1 MSSLAPSIEVIG
13 DRKAVADLIKLG
25 TRGADVRPVAP
36 EVRAIYL
43 ESNRRHLDSME
54 GWPALADATVQRKT
68 REGLPDKAERATG
81 ALYKSLTSES
91 RVKGQKNRVSQTRF
105 LFGSGL
111 FYAPWQQ
118 GTKHQPKRE
127 LIDLS
132 EADRLAMAAVI
143 GRYVAHGAEGEVG
156 VVVV

>member
-1 MSSLAPSIEVIG
+1 MSSLAPQIEVIG

-43 ESNRRHLDSME
+43 ESNKRHLDAQV
-54 GWPALADATVQRKT
+54 GWPALSDATVQRKQ
-68 REGLPDKAERATG
+68 REGLPDKAEQATG
-81 ALYKSLTSES
+81 ALYKSLTSET

-105 LFGSGL
+105 LFGSSL
-111 FYAPWQQ
+111 FYAPWQE

-127 LIDLS
+127 LIDLR
-132 EADRLAMAAVI
+132 ERDRLAMAAVI
-143 GRYVAHGAEGEVG
+143 GRYVARGEAG